1 MRGSKAKALRR
12 YAFQAI
18 QHGIQM
24 QVRKSGDQ
32 QAISNPV
39 RYLYQSLKGKN
50 TNLIYSRGGK

>member
-24 QVRKSGDQ
+24 QVRKSGGT
-32 QAISNPV
+32 QALSNPV
-39 RYLYQSLKGKN
+39 RYLYQNLKGKN
-50 TNLIYSRGGK
+50 TNLTFQRGGK